1 MSYINPPSDEILEV
15 IRKHFAKEYGVYP
28 NRLDIDSIESY
39 KNDDDDLEYY
49 LNFTIDWSGSYE
61 EYWGEITHNEV
72 LQDMRDDK
80 LNNILDDKN
89 L

>member
-15 IRKHFAKEYGVYP
+15 IRKHFAKEYGV
-28 NRLDIDSIESY
+28 NSSRLEIDSIESY
-39 KNDDDDLEYY
+39 KNDEGELEYY
-49 LNFTIDWSGSYE
+49 LNFTIDWYGSYE

-72 LQDMRDDK
+72 IEDIRDDK

-89 L
+89 

>member
-39 KNDDDDLEYY
+39 KNDDGDLEYY
-49 LNFTIDWSGSYE
+49 LNFIIDWSGSYE

>member
-39 KNDDDDLEYY
+39 KNDHGDLEYH
-49 LNFTIDWSGSYE
+49 LDFTIDWS
-61 EYWGEITHNEV
+61 EITHNEV

>member
-1 MSYINPPSDEILEV
+1 MSYINPPSDEVLEV

-61 EYWGEITHNEV
+61 EYCGEITHNEV

-80 LNNILDDKN
+80 LNNILKD
-89 L
+89 